1 MLNVINKIKK
11 YKSNKLR
18 LVRSNIMN
26 NLSYKVSTLKIKNI
40 GLNIKS
46 RILKDIENNFKFLNK
61 RL

>member
-1 MLNVINKIKK
+1 MCLLIKTQCTQ
-11 YKSNKLR
+11 
-18 LVRSNIMN
+18 LVKSNIMN

-61 RL
+61 RF

>member
-18 LVRSNIMN
+18 LVRSKIMN

-46 RILKDIENNFKFLNK
+46 RISKDIENNFKFLNK
-61 RL
+61 RF